1 MRQKIE
7 RDRMRIKSRRWLQIF
22 PCHLTLQ
29 FVNAAGTTAGD
40 GLETGREHAPH
51 TKDTMQRVKRPR
63 SNAGEQRRQLARVL
77 QSGAAAQSVDCLA
90 MVSLERRLRGPLP
103 VNREA
108 EKNVGSP
115 D

>member
-1 MRQKIE
+1 MASHQEACVKAQ
-7 RDRMRIKSRRWLQIF
+7 LQARGS
-22 PCHLTLQ
+22 L
-29 FVNAAGTTAGD
+29 AGLRTSQCEAVV
-40 GLETGREHAPH
+40 E
-51 TKDTMQRVKRPR
+51 RPR
-63 SNAGEQRRQLARVL
+63 FSAAEQQRLQLARVL